1 MIIMSLLHNIYL
13 VGLGEGGV
21 QVGGVH
27 GLKAHVLGDAA

>member
-1 MIIMSLLHNIYL
+1 MIISLLHHVYL
-13 VGLGEGGV
+13 IGLCEGGV